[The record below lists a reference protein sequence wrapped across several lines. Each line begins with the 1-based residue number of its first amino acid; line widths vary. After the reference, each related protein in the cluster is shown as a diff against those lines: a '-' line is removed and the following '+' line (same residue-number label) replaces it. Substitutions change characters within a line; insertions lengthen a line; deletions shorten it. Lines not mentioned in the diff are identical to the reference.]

1 MSAWMML
8 QRNLLYTAVTRA
20 KQSVVL
26 AGSRRAPA
34 ESDQATAVT
43 ERVLPQPT
51 VPRPSVRVGD
61 QLQHPPGGLRG
72 GDWSALASGGG

>member
-1 MSAWMML
+1 MML

-51 VPRPSVRVGD
+51 VPRPSIRVGDD
-61 QLQHPPGGLRG
+61 QLQHPP
-72 GDWSALASGGG
+72 ASW